1 MNKTHPGNRL
11 LMRGLLVLALL
22 WPALGGLHAQA
33 EEPSGTPYSLN
44 QCIAYAMRHQKNIQN
59 ATFDKYIAEKQVK
72 ELIGVGLPQVT
83 GSAQYQ
89 QYFQL
94 PQSIIDIGRFQLDPS
109 NQLTEEQIN
118 ALPDD
123 IRYQTAQFGL
133 KYNMTLTGQVTQL
146 LFDGSFLVGVKAAKE
161 FANLQEIN
169 IRRTEVETAVA
180 VTKAYYSALLNEER
194 AELLDANLAQLEKLL
209 ETTEGLYEEGFAEK
223 VDVDRLTITRN
234 NLVIQKR
241 KTERLVELGFDLL
254 KFQMG
259 MPISQDLELVD
270 RITESY
276 ELPPLESLVMEGSFA
291 ENRFEYEQ
299 MRQGIQLNELDAKRN
314 RMGVF
319 GSLALFGNYNLQTFR
334 PRFFSIG
341 TEKTW
346 FPNSFFGLSY
356 NVTFFDGLQ
365 KKSRIQKANL
375 EISKLRNQMH
385 MFEQGMELELRSA
398 AATVS
403 NAWMDVESARKN
415 EELAKEVFRIATTK
429 YSEGVGSNLEV
440 IDAQNSL
447 TQSQINYLAALYD
460 YVLATVELKRI
471 KGEIKPQ
478 EILNSTNE

>member
-1 MNKTHPGNRL
+1 MNETYPGNRL
-11 LMRGLLVLALL
+11 LIRSLLILALL
-22 WPALGGLHAQA
+22 WPAFGGLQAQA
-33 EEPSGTPYSLN
+33 DLPSGTPYSLN
-44 QCIAYAMRHQKNIQN
+44 QCIAYAMRNQKNIQN

-72 ELIGVGLPQVT
+72 ELIGVGLPQVS

-89 QYFQL
+89 QYIQL
-94 PQSIIDIGRFQLDPS
+94 PKSIIDIGNFQLDPS

-118 ALPDD
+118 SLPDNV
-123 IRYQTAQFGL
+123 RYQTAQFGL
-133 KYNMTLTGQVTQL
+133 KYNMTLGASVTQL

-169 IRRTEVETAVA
+169 IRRTEVEAAVA
-180 VTKAYYSALLNEER
+180 VTKAYYTALLNEER
-194 AELLDANLAQLEKLL
+194 AELLNSNLTQLDKLL
-209 ETTEGLYEEGFAEK
+209 ETTTGLYKEGFAEK

-234 NLVIQKR
+234 NLIVQKR

-259 MPISQDLELVD
+259 MPISEELELVD

-276 ELPPLESLVMEGSFA
+276 ELPPLESMVMEGSFM

-299 MRQGIQLNELDAKRN
+299 MSQGIRLNELDVKRN
-314 RMGVF
+314 RMGLF

-341 TEKTW
+341 TDKTW

-365 KKSRIQKANL
+365 KRSRIQKANL
-375 EISKLRNQMH
+375 EISKLRNQMD

-398 AATVS
+398 AAMVS
-403 NAWMDVESARKN
+403 NSWMDVENARQN
-415 EELAKEVFRIATTK
+415 EDLAKEVYRIATTK

-447 TQSQINYLAALYD
+447 TQSQINYLTALYD
-460 YVLATVELKRI
+460 YVLATVELKRV

-478 EILNSTNE
+478 DILTPTNE